1 MFDITTK
8 TVKDLVTDDHRSAA
22 VFEKYSIDFCCNG
35 RKTIDAACAELGVD
49 PAIVVGELQNL
60 GDVRGGNLFRPSEWE
75 LDALIDFIVNNH
87 HRYVRRM
94 IPVLTA
100 HVDKIVSVHGA
111 NHPELA
117 LIARNFHAVVEE
129 LTQHMQKE
137 EGVLFPFIKT
147 LVAAERDGRSVMP
160 PPFGSI
166 RNPIRMMEM
175 EHQSAGN
182 ALFDIRKKSGG
193 YAPPSD
199 ACTTYRVTY
208 QELEEFERDLHQH
221 VHLENN
227 ILFPKSIELE
237 ARMIGRA

>member
-1 MFDITTK
+1 MFDITTA
-8 TVKDLVTDDHRSAA
+8 TVKDLVTEDHRAAA

-35 RKTIDAACAELGVD
+35 RKTIGAACAELGVD
-49 PAIVVGELQNL
+49 PAVVVDELQNL
-60 GDVRGGNLFRPSEWE
+60 GEVRGGNLFRPAEWE

-117 LIARNFHAVVEE
+117 GIAGNVHAVVEE
-129 LTQHMQKE
+129 LRQHMEKE
-137 EGVLFPFIKT
+137 EGVLFPFIRAM
-147 LVAAERDGRSVMP
+147 VSAGREGRAIVP
-160 PPFGSI
+160 PPFGTL

-175 EHQSAGN
+175 EHQAAGD
-182 ALFDIRKKSGG
+182 ALFSIRRASGG

-208 QELEEFERDLHQH
+208 RELEEFERDLHQH

-237 ARMIGRA
+237 ARLLGRG